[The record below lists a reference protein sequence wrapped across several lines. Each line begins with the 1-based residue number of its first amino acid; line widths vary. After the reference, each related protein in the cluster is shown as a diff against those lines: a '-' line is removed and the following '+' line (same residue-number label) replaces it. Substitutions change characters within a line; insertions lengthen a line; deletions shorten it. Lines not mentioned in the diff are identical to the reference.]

1 MFVRA
6 GDMSRIR
13 RSCKLSQK
21 TLAVLAMIQNGFS
34 DLTVIADAIGM
45 PLAKV
50 QTINEAQDA
59 EIRRTAVQGVPKDF
73 LYRIR
78 RKLKCP
84 SCGGKIFLVPCVGC
98 QTQNA

>member
-1 MFVRA
+1 
-6 GDMSRIR
+6 MSRVR
-13 RSCKLSQK
+13 RSGKLSQK

-34 DLTVIADAIGM
+34 DLAVIADAIGL
-45 PLAKV
+45 PLTKV
-50 QTINEAQDA
+50 QSINEANDA
-59 EIRRTAVQGVPKDF
+59 EIRHTAVHGVPKDF

-98 QTQNA
+98 QTHSQQA